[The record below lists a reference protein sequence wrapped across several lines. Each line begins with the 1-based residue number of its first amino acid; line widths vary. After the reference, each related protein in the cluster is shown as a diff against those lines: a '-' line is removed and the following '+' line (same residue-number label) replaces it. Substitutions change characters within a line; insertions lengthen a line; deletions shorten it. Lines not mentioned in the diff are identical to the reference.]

1 MGRTRMT
8 RWLLAVA
15 LLAVAGLG
23 VRAARPAQGQS
34 APSEETV
41 FLPIVRSPA
50 QGPDDDREWDPR
62 LDQRGAL
69 LIEATV
75 TPGQGYW
82 RLIRARWY
90 DEAESAGR
98 HHIFMDALDEN
109 GSRDVG
115 VPVFVTWS
123 DGSTTVTTEAKPGEE
138 YATNFAMF
146 SLAPAY
152 AARPYDGAPAD
163 VVDGMGM
170 GTIEDPTH
178 AVHTSY
184 GLVWRWTIAGE
195 TPQPTSSP
203 SPTVTGTVT
212 VTPTATTTVTATP
225 TVTATVTPTGTPTF
239 TPTPT
244 STPTS
249 TPDPGYAFSRAV
261 VESCAPNDGGA
272 RIEGVVYQN
281 DQPADGYRVVF
292 SWQPDGG
299 WSTEPAVSGPNPPGA
314 YTHIISS
321 GVAIAGDWWVWIV
334 DGEGARIS
342 PMASFHSDG
351 PGGECNV
358 ATINFYGP

>member
-1 MGRTRMT
+1 MARRRMA

-15 LLAVAGLG
+15 LLAMAGLG
-23 VRAARPAQGQS
+23 VRAVQPVLGQS
-34 APSEETV
+34 APAEGNV
-41 FLPIVRSPA
+41 FLPIVRNASPPS
-50 QGPDDDREWDPR
+50 GDDREWDPR
-62 LDQRGAL
+62 LDQRGAV

-98 HHIFMDALDEN
+98 HHIFVDVLDEDDV
-109 GSRDVG
+109 REVG
-115 VPVFVTWS
+115 VPVLITWPDDS
-123 DGSTTVTTEAKPGEE
+123 EIVTTEAKPGEE

-152 AARPYDGAPAD
+152 AAQPDNGAPAD
-163 VVDGMGM
+163 RVDGMGM

-184 GLVWRWTIAGE
+184 GLVWRWTVAGE
-195 TPQPTSSP
+195 TPQPTP
-203 SPTVTGTVT
+203 S
-212 VTPTATTTVTATP
+212 P
-225 TVTATVTPTGTPTF
+225 TVTATVTPTGTVTPTVTVTVTTTPTITPTF

-244 STPTS
+244 PTSTP

-261 VESCAPNDGGA
+261 VESCAPNDGGT

-281 DQPADGYRVVF
+281 GQPANGYRVVF
-292 SWQPDGG
+292 SWQPDGE
-299 WSTEPAVSGPNPPGA
+299 WSTSPTASGPNPPGA

-321 GVAIAGDWWVWIV
+321 GFATAGDWWVWIV
-334 DGEGARIS
+334 DEDDTRIS

-351 PGGECNV
+351 PGGSCNV